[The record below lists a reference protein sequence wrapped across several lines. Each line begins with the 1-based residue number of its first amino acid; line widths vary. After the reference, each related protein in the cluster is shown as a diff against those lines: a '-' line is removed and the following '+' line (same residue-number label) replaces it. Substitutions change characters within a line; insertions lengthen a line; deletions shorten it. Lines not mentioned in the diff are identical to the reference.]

1 MNSDNEQLSCSIY
14 LRYVSALHIMAGS
27 MRVPVD
33 DREDLIQETF
43 AKYFAKYSKELPDWS
58 DAQIKGAL
66 IKIFKNC
73 YVDYLRKL
81 SSRPVTYV
89 DLVQIES
96 GEVSAD
102 HLVGND
108 PQNMILEEQEHRD
121 VMEALDKMKPEW
133 SEIIKK
139 LVIEDRPVEEVSEE
153 LGISKEACRTRLCRA
168 REKLRTIMNRDGPD
182 DQSGKKADR
191 KESER
196 KRSERQQAERKLI
209 KRDDNTLAR
218 VPDLSGLPGSI

>member
-1 MNSDNEQLSCSIY
+1 MISDNEQLSCSIY
-14 LRYVSALHIMAGS
+14 LRYVSALHMMAGS
-27 MRVPVD
+27 MGIPVD

-43 AKYFAKYSKELPDWS
+43 AKYFASYSEESTTWS
-58 DAQIKGAL
+58 DVQIKGAL

-89 DLVQIES
+89 DPVQIES
-96 GEVSAD
+96 GEVSSD
-102 HLVGND
+102 NLVGSD
-108 PQNMILEEQEHRD
+108 PQNMILEEQEHQD
-121 VMEALDKMKPEW
+121 VMDALNKMKPEW

-168 REKLRTIMNRDGPD
+168 RENL
-182 DQSGKKADR
+182 
-191 KESER
+191 
-196 KRSERQQAERKLI
+196 RKLMDRQGPEGKEAGSKGI
-209 KRDDNTLAR
+209 GRKKSKWRTPKRNTAKCEDNTIAR
-218 VPDLSGLPGSI
+218 APDSSGIPGSI

>member
-14 LRYVSALHIMAGS
+14 LRYVSALQVMAGS

-43 AKYFAKYSKELPDWS
+43 AKYFATYSEKSPGWS
-58 DAQIKGAL
+58 EVQIRGAL
-66 IKIFKNC
+66 ITIFRNC
-73 YVDYLRKL
+73 YVDYVRKL

-89 DLVQIES
+89 DPVQIES
-96 GEVSAD
+96 GEVSAS

-121 VMEALDKMKPEW
+121 VMDALDKMKPEW

-168 REKLRTIMNRDGPD
+168 RVKLRNMMNRGKPD
-182 DQSGKKADR
+182 KKKSEPSKLNR
-191 KESER
+191 KKSER
-196 KRSERQQAERKLI
+196 KTAKHE
-209 KRDDNTLAR
+209 DNTIAR
-218 VPDLSGLPGSI
+218 APDSSGIPGSI

>member
-14 LRYVSALHIMAGS
+14 LRYVSALQVMAGS

-43 AKYFAKYSKELPDWS
+43 AKYFASYSKKSPDWS
-58 DAQIKGAL
+58 EVQIRSAL
-66 IKIFKNC
+66 ITIFKNC
-73 YVDYLRKL
+73 YVDYVRKL

-89 DLVQIES
+89 DPVQIES
-96 GEVSAD
+96 GEVSAS

-108 PQNMILEEQEHRD
+108 PQNMILEEQEHQD
-121 VMEALDKMKPEW
+121 VMDALDKMKPEW
-133 SEIIKK
+133 LEIIKK

-168 REKLRTIMNRDGPD
+168 RDKLRKMVNRGAPEKTSDP
-182 DQSGKKADR
+182 KKPKR
-191 KESER
+191 KKSER
-196 KRSERQQAERKLI
+196 KAAKCE
-209 KRDDNTLAR
+209 DNTIAR
-218 VPDLSGLPGSI
+218 APDSSGIPGSI